1 MRRHYVV
8 IAALVIGG
16 IACGPAA
23 GLSKVQLPGLQ
34 VALYRYGL
42 YHGQIDGIAGPMTKR
57 AVVQFQ
63 RKAGLQAD
71 GVAGPRTRAKLGRF
85 GRPLFGTRVM
95 KRGMFGLD
103 VSVLQ
108 FLLARRGF
116 APPRLTSFFGG
127 TTDNL
132 VRRFQK
138 KAGLTVDGIVGPAT
152 RRALLGRPAAGR
164 RSRSQAQ
171 PATARHLVQ
180 PGETLTAIAVR
191 HGTTVA
197 ALARRNRLDPRGV
210 LLAGIRL
217 VVPAGGAAGGSTPAS
232 RSSVRDSLARWAAHY
247 GVDTDLARALAWQES
262 GFQSH
267 VRSGIGAFGVMQ
279 VTPATW
285 SFVEMFVIGERVPR
299 TADGNV
305 RVGVAYLGHLLR
317 EFRGNTR
324 LAVGAYYQGPAGIR
338 KRGLFEETKHFVANV
353 LALRGRV

>member
-8 IAALVIGG
+8 IAALVLGG

-23 GLSKVQLPGLQ
+23 GLSKVQVPGLQ

-42 YHGQIDGIAGPMTKR
+42 YHGQIDGIAGPMTKH

-63 RKAGLQAD
+63 RKAKLQPD
-71 GVAGPRTRAKLGRF
+71 GVAGPRTRAALGRF
-85 GRPLFGTRVM
+85 GRPLFGTRTM
-95 KRGMFGLD
+95 KRGMFGFD

-127 TTDNL
+127 TTDTL
-132 VRRFQK
+132 VRRFQR
-138 KAGLTVDGIVGPAT
+138 KAGLTADGIVGPAT

-164 RSRSQAQ
+164 RPSQAQ
-171 PATARHLVQ
+171 PAAARHLVQ
-180 PGETLTAIAVR
+180 PGETLSAIAAR
-191 HGTTVA
+191 HGTTVE

-210 LLAGIRL
+210 LPAGIRL
-217 VVPAGGAAGGSTPAS
+217 VVPAGGGGSTPTS
-232 RSSVRDSLARWAAHY
+232 RSAVKDSLARWAAHY
-247 GVDTDLARALAWQES
+247 GVDPNLARALAWQES

-267 VRSGIGAFGVMQ
+267 VRSGIGAAGVMQ

-285 SFVEMFVIGERVPR
+285 SFVEMFVVGHRVPR
-299 TADGNV
+299 TTDGNV

-324 LAVGAYYQGPAGIR
+324 LAVGAYYQGPAGVR
-338 KRGLFEETKHFVANV
+338 ERGLFKETKHFVANV

>member
-1 MRRHYVV
+1 MRRPYVV
-8 IAALVIGG
+8 IAALLIGG
-16 IACGPAA
+16 IACSPAA
-23 GLSKVQLPGLQ
+23 GLSKVQVPGLQ

-42 YHGQIDGIAGPMTKR
+42 YHGHIDGIAGPMTKR

-63 RKAGLQAD
+63 RKARLAPD
-71 GVAGPRTRAKLGRF
+71 GVAGPRTRAALGRF
-85 GRPLFGTRVM
+85 GRPLFGKRTM
-95 KRGMFGLD
+95 ERGMFGFD

-132 VRRFQK
+132 VRKFQR

-152 RRALLGRPAAGR
+152 RRALLGRRGAGR
-164 RSRSQAQ
+164 GSSQ
-171 PATARHLVQ
+171 PSTAMAKHLVQ
-180 PGETLTAIAVR
+180 PGETLTAIAAR

-197 ALARRNRLDPRGV
+197 ALARRNRLDPQGV

-217 VVPAGGAAGGSTPAS
+217 VVPAGGGSSSPAS
-232 RSSVRDSLARWAAHY
+232 RSEIKDSLARWAAHY
-247 GVDTDLARALAWQES
+247 GVDAQLARALAWQES

-285 SFVEMFVIGERVPR
+285 SFVEMFVIGEKIPR

-305 RVGVAYLGHLLR
+305 RVGVAYLDHLLT

-324 LAVGAYYQGPAGIR
+324 LAIGAYYQGPAGVR
-338 KRGLFEETKHFVANV
+338 KQGLFKETKHFVANV